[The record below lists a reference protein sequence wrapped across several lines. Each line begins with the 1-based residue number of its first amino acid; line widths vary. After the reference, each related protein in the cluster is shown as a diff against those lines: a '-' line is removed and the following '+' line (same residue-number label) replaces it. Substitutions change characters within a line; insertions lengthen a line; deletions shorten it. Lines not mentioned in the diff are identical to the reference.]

1 MNEID
6 RIQQAIQRARAA
18 QDLEAVAEL
27 EGLLTQART
36 QAALQAPAF
45 NAQQGFKLEPMAQ
58 EDITRNRERYF
69 ANQAKER
76 ADIAASE
83 QVGLTDIGRR
93 GLSGTVEAAPSG
105 VTGATQLGAGAYLG
119 EARDTAQGMIRTDPG
134 TVEGLTRTIQ
144 GVSNPFS
151 TLVGMFTPEKAP
163 EQLQQA
169 GQANLE
175 ETLAIRKRNAEEIEK
190 LKQAYVAEGG
200 SEFAADVA
208 AGVGGSLTS
217 VAPLAG
223 AAIVGGVTRS
233 PAAAMIA
240 QRTLAILPATQ
251 AYADSYAEYRA
262 KYPDASEADAQ
273 KYAMSMASIEFG
285 VESMIPGG
293 AGGLAGTGL
302 KQAAGAVAS
311 RTARE
316 GLTEGVTE
324 ITSQV
329 AQRELAPALAP
340 QTPEDALYNVGLAT
354 TAGTVLGGPIN
365 TVGVATERAG
375 LTRAQR
381 VEQQRLAE
389 AKQAEERLL
398 AEIAARDRATA
409 EGIAAQKAAEAQ
421 AQAAVDAAMPQSVRD
436 NLLVP
441 RGPVSTLEGRGGLSF
456 LQAPDLGAPQ
466 GPSSTLLDAS
476 RIQEELAGPASPFL
490 PRAEGVDLTTPRGEN
505 STILQPTEANL
516 GQPRGPVSVLPGQAP
531 QAALG
536 LDTPRGEA
544 TPLTEMSRLQ
554 ARQQDQASQI
564 EALTQERDT
573 ISAKET
579 PLTRKERSRIKTL
592 NKEIGRLAISQ
603 EATTRAINE
612 EAARPQVAQDVS
624 LGDLARTQLPR
635 LPDPPAPQPA
645 TTVQP
650 QPQTPPVEAPR
661 PVSVEPT
668 TQPTAAPVVREDVI
682 DLETGKVTGEQTAE
696 VGVPVNDTQRR
707 QLEDFFNDVKANR
720 SVNLPSDQQAAFARI
735 MNVQV
740 PPEQRKA
747 TPLRQALSRARTAWD
762 ALAGVK
768 AAVRMGA
775 DPKIERYDRLIDS
788 LTTEDMKNV
797 GFTLLQP
804 ETEARTPFQ
813 RALKDDPKELQT
825 KGSHEVDPATGRDEV
840 TIVGDGYARRD
851 GTATVETTLHEIVH
865 AKTAAAIRA
874 VREGRET
881 DPAIVQAVRDLEA
894 VRTTLKDS
902 IPKSGLTADEK
913 SAVSYAV
920 SDTDEFVTGVMTNP
934 LVQSALKK
942 ENLWDKVRNI
952 IRALLRIPRSQKSL
966 LDEVLDASYALTD
979 ALNKRDKRMMAEANP
994 VQVTDQTKTPEFKRW
1009 FGDSVIVDSQ
1019 GRPQVVYHGTRADFD
1034 TFRPSIGSY
1043 GRGIYLT
1050 PSGQFAGATY
1060 AEGDGGNVMPVY
1072 ASMSAPYV
1080 IDVGDAT
1087 PHALAVLAPQ
1097 EMSDWLRKNGFDGVI
1112 VELNGEIQT
1121 IVALDSGQ
1129 VKSAIGNQG
1138 TFDPNNPDIRRSVT
1152 APKPTRS
1159 QRSQAGL
1166 PEARQPTPQELR
1178 GTIDFTSVQGWR
1190 NGLGV
1195 SKDLFGDLFTGL
1207 MTSTRG
1213 VGTEVKVA
1221 ERLRDG
1227 AKQETDLIVEAFLN
1241 RVRSVI
1247 DKTNPSEESRK
1258 SINDRVMNYLRGNKA
1273 ALDEVSGEVREV
1285 RAILGNKEFREAID
1299 SARSEIDNLTK
1310 RIGQEIVRAYQGRPM
1325 PEAMTKKLQTLKNGL
1340 GIYMTRVYE
1349 AFIDRKYGADL
1360 LQKYEA
1366 GDETARDVLKP
1377 LLDRLTD
1384 QTAFLGENLD
1394 NAERVA
1400 KLENDALE
1408 AQGRKPTQ
1416 KPWSSAN
1423 WEKVSDIKLETMY
1436 RDLIGSAAG
1445 LPREQMFNE
1454 LRQWFN
1460 DNVGNATDKKE
1471 ASQKTA
1477 MRIVRDILLTN
1488 STNTPMAQ
1496 FWRKMRTDDRA
1507 LKDLED
1513 VPTDVRKAL
1522 GEVKDPFLRAAFTMS
1537 RQTAV
1542 VASLA
1547 QNNTLMEYSPQLFKP
1562 QAERVQGVHDF
1573 RIPNNPLAYGKLAGM
1588 FTDKNTH
1595 DFIVGSTEIYGADS
1609 LTELA
1614 DLATKFRSGE
1624 DYIGAVGAYVL
1635 RKGMALSQMQ
1645 KFAGIVFNHGAAVLD
1660 YAGIPSFIIGRGN
1673 VDPGTLKSA
1682 VAVTKQLVGTQFR
1695 KKYSD
1700 ETRRIMSLGII
1711 DPALTRID
1719 EQVDQAMRE
1728 TELRQKLRKGTA
1740 TYDVLKGF
1748 LTSTFNLI
1756 RDARAFAENIP
1767 KVANYLN
1774 NERFLRK
1781 AFPDLSQKE
1790 IERLAVE
1797 KTLRTEI
1804 NYSMVPKMVR
1814 LTESLGVGYVVS
1826 FMWESYRTGF
1836 TNHIEA
1842 IREIRSG
1849 NPTMRQLGIQRLVGS
1864 TVGLAGMSYLYG
1876 TVLSG
1881 MVGALELDDEWDE
1894 LMRYLGWHQQGQNR
1908 GILGIG
1914 NDLTV
1919 TSADFGRMDGM
1930 DVYSATWRSV
1940 AQMLGQ
1946 FAEGDDEGAIET
1958 AKATAEATA
1967 SAFVGG
1973 APLGTLAINTAA
1985 GRESKNFFEKEFPG
1999 LYDNF
2004 KASAGEVFGDSAATN
2019 IVDFLAAVTAAYTP
2033 GSGKQIL
2040 RGVAASN
2047 RDEGTPTVLAL
2058 AAGMPV
2064 SKDNPLATL
2073 EGGPARAFI
2082 NTRRE
2087 ASASMQDAVTIGTSK
2102 ETPALIQSAVEDYI
2116 STQRD
2121 AYEEL
2126 TKYASVARAAGRM
2139 VGKSEAELTKLI
2151 YESLKK
2157 NNGFPDEQADRLSKG
2172 LPFQP
2177 TMPSNQTT
2185 FLKSAIDRA
2194 LGNQR
2199 QTTEVSRA
2207 AFAERRQQMEAR
2219 KEQVLSL
2226 LEDRIKSYKPEQQ

>member
-1 MNEID
+1 VN
-6 RIQQAIQRARAA
+6 
-18 QDLEAVAEL
+18 
-27 EGLLTQART
+27 
-36 QAALQAPAF
+36 
-45 NAQQGFKLEPMAQ
+45 
-58 EDITRNRERYF
+58 
-69 ANQAKER
+69 
-76 ADIAASE
+76 
-83 QVGLTDIGRR
+83 
-93 GLSGTVEAAPSG
+93 
-105 VTGATQLGAGAYLG
+105 
-119 EARDTAQGMIRTDPG
+119 
-134 TVEGLTRTIQ
+134 
-144 GVSNPFS
+144 
-151 TLVGMFTPEKAP
+151 FT
-163 EQLQQA
+163 
-169 GQANLE
+169 
-175 ETLAIRKRNAEEIEK
+175 T
-190 LKQAYVAEGG
+190 
-200 SEFAADVA
+200 
-208 AGVGGSLTS
+208 
-217 VAPLAG
+217 
-223 AAIVGGVTRS
+223 
-233 PAAAMIA
+233 
-240 QRTLAILPATQ
+240 
-251 AYADSYAEYRA
+251 
-262 KYPDASEADAQ
+262 
-273 KYAMSMASIEFG
+273 
-285 VESMIPGG
+285 
-293 AGGLAGTGL
+293 
-302 KQAAGAVAS
+302 
-311 RTARE
+311 
-316 GLTEGVTE
+316 
-324 ITSQV
+324 
-329 AQRELAPALAP
+329 
-340 QTPEDALYNVGLAT
+340 
-354 TAGTVLGGPIN
+354 
-365 TVGVATERAG
+365 
-375 LTRAQR
+375 
-381 VEQQRLAE
+381 
-389 AKQAEERLL
+389 
-398 AEIAARDRATA
+398 
-409 EGIAAQKAAEAQ
+409 
-421 AQAAVDAAMPQSVRD
+421 
-436 NLLVP
+436 
-441 RGPVSTLEGRGGLSF
+441 
-456 LQAPDLGAPQ
+456 
-466 GPSSTLLDAS
+466 
-476 RIQEELAGPASPFL
+476 
-490 PRAEGVDLTTPRGEN
+490 
-505 STILQPTEANL
+505 
-516 GQPRGPVSVLPGQAP
+516 
-531 QAALG
+531 
-536 LDTPRGEA
+536 
-544 TPLTEMSRLQ
+544 
-554 ARQQDQASQI
+554 
-564 EALTQERDT
+564 
-573 ISAKET
+573 
-579 PLTRKERSRIKTL
+579 
-592 NKEIGRLAISQ
+592 
-603 EATTRAINE
+603 
-612 EAARPQVAQDVS
+612 
-624 LGDLARTQLPR
+624 
-635 LPDPPAPQPA
+635 
-645 TTVQP
+645 
-650 QPQTPPVEAPR
+650 
-661 PVSVEPT
+661 
-668 TQPTAAPVVREDVI
+668 
-682 DLETGKVTGEQTAE
+682 
-696 VGVPVNDTQRR
+696 
-707 QLEDFFNDVKANR
+707 
-720 SVNLPSDQQAAFARI
+720 
-735 MNVQV
+735 
-740 PPEQRKA
+740 
-747 TPLRQALSRARTAWD
+747 
-762 ALAGVK
+762 
-768 AAVRMGA
+768 
-775 DPKIERYDRLIDS
+775 
-788 LTTEDMKNV
+788 
-797 GFTLLQP
+797 
-804 ETEARTPFQ
+804 
-813 RALKDDPKELQT
+813 
-825 KGSHEVDPATGRDEV
+825 
-840 TIVGDGYARRD
+840 
-851 GTATVETTLHEIVH
+851 
-865 AKTAAAIRA
+865 
-874 VREGRET
+874 
-881 DPAIVQAVRDLEA
+881 
-894 VRTTLKDS
+894 
-902 IPKSGLTADEK
+902 
-913 SAVSYAV
+913 
-920 SDTDEFVTGVMTNP
+920 
-934 LVQSALKK
+934 
-942 ENLWDKVRNI
+942 
-952 IRALLRIPRSQKSL
+952 
-966 LDEVLDASYALTD
+966 
-979 ALNKRDKRMMAEANP
+979 
-994 VQVTDQTKTPEFKRW
+994 
-1009 FGDSVIVDSQ
+1009 
-1019 GRPQVVYHGTRADFD
+1019 
-1034 TFRPSIGSY
+1034 
-1043 GRGIYLT
+1043 
-1050 PSGQFAGATY
+1050 
-1060 AEGDGGNVMPVY
+1060 
-1072 ASMSAPYV
+1072 
-1080 IDVGDAT
+1080 
-1087 PHALAVLAPQ
+1087 
-1097 EMSDWLRKNGFDGVI
+1097 
-1112 VELNGEIQT
+1112 
-1121 IVALDSGQ
+1121 
-1129 VKSAIGNQG
+1129 
-1138 TFDPNNPDIRRSVT
+1138 
-1152 APKPTRS
+1152 
-1159 QRSQAGL
+1159 
-1166 PEARQPTPQELR
+1166 
-1178 GTIDFTSVQGWR
+1178 VQGWR

-1213 VGTEVKVA
+1213 VGTEVKLA

-1285 RAILGNKEFREAID
+1285 RAILGNKEFRDAID
-1299 SARSEIDNLTK
+1299 SARSEIDSLTK

-1325 PEAMTKKLQTLKNGL
+1325 PEAMTNKLQTLKNGL

-1400 KLENDALE
+1400 KMENDALA

-1436 RDLIGSAAG
+1436 RDLIGSASG

-1460 DNVGNATDKKE
+1460 DNVGNATDKKA

-1682 VAVTKQLVGTQFR
+1682 VNVTKQLVGTQFR

-1740 TYDVLKGF
+1740 TYDVIKGF
-1748 LTSTFNLI
+1748 VISTFNLI

-1842 IREIRSG
+1842 VREIRSG
-1849 NPTMRQLGIQRLVGS
+1849 NPTMRQLGIQRLIGS
-1864 TVGLAGMSYLYG
+1864 TAGLAGMSYLYG

-1908 GILGIG
+1908 GILGISD
-1914 NDLTV
+1914 DLTV

-2033 GSGKQIL
+2033 GSFKQGL
-2040 RGVAASN
+2040 RGLGAAE
-2047 RDEGTPTVLAL
+2047 REEGTPTVLAL

-2073 EGGPARAFI
+2073 EGGPARGFI

-2102 ETPALIQSAVEDYI
+2102 ETPALMQSAVEDYI
-2116 STQRD
+2116 SAQRD

-2126 TKYASVARAAGRM
+2126 TKYANVARAAGRM

-2157 NNGFPDEQADRLSKG
+2157 NNGFPDEQADRMSKG

-2177 TMPSNQTT
+2177 TMPRNQTT

-2226 LEDRIKSYKPEQQ
+2226 LEDRINSYKPEQQ

>member
-1 MNEID
+1 VNEID

-69 ANQAKER
+69 ANQAKEQ

-105 VTGATQLGAGAYLG
+105 VTGAAQLGTGAYLG

-175 ETLAIRKRNAEEIEK
+175 ETLAIRQKNAEEIAK
-190 LKQAYVAEGG
+190 LKQAYMAEGG
-200 SEFAADVA
+200 SEFAADLA
-208 AGVGGSLTS
+208 QGVGGSLTS

-233 PAAAMIA
+233 PAAALIA
-240 QRTLAILPATQ
+240 QRTLSILPATQ
-251 AYADSYAEYRA
+251 AYADSYAEYKA
-262 KYPDASEADAQ
+262 QYPEASEEDAQ

-564 EALTQERDT
+564 EVLTQERDA

-603 EATTRAINE
+603 EATARAINE
-612 EAARPQVAQDVS
+612 EAARPQVTQDVP

-635 LPDPPAPQPA
+635 LPEPPAPQPT

-650 QPQTPPVEAPR
+650 QPQMPPVEAPR
-661 PVSVEPT
+661 PVSEATMAPDPGTRSTVTLSKRAWDNMSQDQKNTWLQKYDLASTEGRQVVLTGKPIPFAPMAPAPRQAAEPT
-668 TQPTAAPVVREDVI
+668 TQPPAAPIVREDVI
-682 DLETGKVTGEQTAE
+682 DLETGRVTGEQTAE
-696 VGVPVNDTQRR
+696 VGVPVNDTQR
-707 QLEDFFNDVKANR
+707 QELENFFNDVKANR

-865 AKTAAAIRA
+865 AKGAAAIRA
-874 VREGRET
+874 VQEGRET
-881 DPAIVQAVRDLEA
+881 DPAIVRAVNNLNDARLKLREA
-894 VRTTLKDS
+894 
-902 IPKSGLTADEK
+902 IPKKGLTPDEK
-913 SAVSYAV
+913 SAVEYAT
-920 SDTDEFVTGVMTNP
+920 TDVNEFHANTMTNP

-942 ENLWDKVRNI
+942 ESLWEPVKNA
-952 IRALLRIPRSQKSL
+952 IRILLGVPRSQKSL
-966 LDEVLDASYALTD
+966 LDEVLDASYSLVD
-979 ALNKRDKRMMAEANP
+979 AINKRDA
-994 VQVTDQTKTPEFKRW
+994 
-1009 FGDSVIVDSQ
+1009 
-1019 GRPQVVYHGTRADFD
+1019 GTRTEATTPD
-1034 TFRPSIGSY
+1034 TGARRATVQEG
-1043 GRGIYLT
+1043 T
-1050 PSGQFAGATY
+1050 P
-1060 AEGDGGNVMPVY
+1060 P
-1072 ASMSAPYV
+1072 
-1080 IDVGDAT
+1080 
-1087 PHALAVLAPQ
+1087 
-1097 EMSDWLRKNGFDGVI
+1097 
-1112 VELNGEIQT
+1112 
-1121 IVALDSGQ
+1121 
-1129 VKSAIGNQG
+1129 
-1138 TFDPNNPDIRRSVT
+1138 
-1152 APKPTRS
+1152 RS
-1159 QRSQAGL
+1159 QRAQAGL
-1166 PEARQPTPQELR
+1166 PEARQAKAQPLR
-1178 GTIDFTSVQGWR
+1178 GTVNFTTVQGWR

-1247 DKTNPSEESRK
+1247 DKTNPREESRK

-1400 KLENDALE
+1400 KMENDALA

-1436 RDLIGSAAG
+1436 RDLIGSASG

-1460 DNVGNATDKKE
+1460 DNVGNATDKKA

-1645 KFAGIVFNHGAAVLD
+1645 KFVGIVFNHGAAVLD
-1660 YAGIPSFIIGRGN
+1660 FAGIPSFIIGRGN
-1673 VDPGTLKSA
+1673 VDPSTLKSA
-1682 VAVTKQLVGTQFR
+1682 VSVAKQLVGTQFR

-1740 TYDVLKGF
+1740 TYDVIKGF
-1748 LTSTFNLI
+1748 ATSTFNLI

-1864 TVGLAGMSYLYG
+1864 TVGLASMSYLYG

-1908 GILGIG
+1908 GILGISD
-1914 NDLTV
+1914 DLTV

-2033 GSGKQIL
+2033 GSFKQGL
-2040 RGVAASN
+2040 RGLGAAE
-2047 RDEGTPTVLAL
+2047 REEGTPTVLAL

-2073 EGGPARAFI
+2073 EGGPARGFI

-2102 ETPALIQSAVEDYI
+2102 ETPALMQSAVEDYI
-2116 STQRD
+2116 SAQRD

-2126 TKYASVARAAGRM
+2126 TKYANVARAAGRM

-2157 NNGFPDEQADRLSKG
+2157 NNGFPDEQADRMSKG

-2177 TMPSNQTT
+2177 TMPRNQTT

-2199 QTTEVSRA
+2199 QTTEISRA

>member
-1 MNEID
+1 
-6 RIQQAIQRARAA
+6 
-18 QDLEAVAEL
+18 
-27 EGLLTQART
+27 
-36 QAALQAPAF
+36 
-45 NAQQGFKLEPMAQ
+45 
-58 EDITRNRERYF
+58 
-69 ANQAKER
+69 
-76 ADIAASE
+76 
-83 QVGLTDIGRR
+83 
-93 GLSGTVEAAPSG
+93 
-105 VTGATQLGAGAYLG
+105 
-119 EARDTAQGMIRTDPG
+119 
-134 TVEGLTRTIQ
+134 
-144 GVSNPFS
+144 
-151 TLVGMFTPEKAP
+151 
-163 EQLQQA
+163 
-169 GQANLE
+169 
-175 ETLAIRKRNAEEIEK
+175 
-190 LKQAYVAEGG
+190 
-200 SEFAADVA
+200 
-208 AGVGGSLTS
+208 
-217 VAPLAG
+217 
-223 AAIVGGVTRS
+223 
-233 PAAAMIA
+233 
-240 QRTLAILPATQ
+240 
-251 AYADSYAEYRA
+251 
-262 KYPDASEADAQ
+262 
-273 KYAMSMASIEFG
+273 
-285 VESMIPGG
+285 
-293 AGGLAGTGL
+293 
-302 KQAAGAVAS
+302 
-311 RTARE
+311 
-316 GLTEGVTE
+316 
-324 ITSQV
+324 
-329 AQRELAPALAP
+329 
-340 QTPEDALYNVGLAT
+340 
-354 TAGTVLGGPIN
+354 
-365 TVGVATERAG
+365 
-375 LTRAQR
+375 
-381 VEQQRLAE
+381 
-389 AKQAEERLL
+389 
-398 AEIAARDRATA
+398 
-409 EGIAAQKAAEAQ
+409 
-421 AQAAVDAAMPQSVRD
+421 
-436 NLLVP
+436 
-441 RGPVSTLEGRGGLSF
+441 
-456 LQAPDLGAPQ
+456 
-466 GPSSTLLDAS
+466 
-476 RIQEELAGPASPFL
+476 
-490 PRAEGVDLTTPRGEN
+490 
-505 STILQPTEANL
+505 
-516 GQPRGPVSVLPGQAP
+516 
-531 QAALG
+531 
-536 LDTPRGEA
+536 
-544 TPLTEMSRLQ
+544 
-554 ARQQDQASQI
+554 
-564 EALTQERDT
+564 
-573 ISAKET
+573 
-579 PLTRKERSRIKTL
+579 
-592 NKEIGRLAISQ
+592 
-603 EATTRAINE
+603 
-612 EAARPQVAQDVS
+612 
-624 LGDLARTQLPR
+624 
-635 LPDPPAPQPA
+635 
-645 TTVQP
+645 
-650 QPQTPPVEAPR
+650 
-661 PVSVEPT
+661 
-668 TQPTAAPVVREDVI
+668 
-682 DLETGKVTGEQTAE
+682 
-696 VGVPVNDTQRR
+696 
-707 QLEDFFNDVKANR
+707 
-720 SVNLPSDQQAAFARI
+720 
-735 MNVQV
+735 
-740 PPEQRKA
+740 
-747 TPLRQALSRARTAWD
+747 
-762 ALAGVK
+762 
-768 AAVRMGA
+768 
-775 DPKIERYDRLIDS
+775 
-788 LTTEDMKNV
+788 
-797 GFTLLQP
+797 
-804 ETEARTPFQ
+804 
-813 RALKDDPKELQT
+813 LKDDPKELQT

-874 VREGRET
+874 VRERRET
-881 DPAIVQAVRDLEA
+881 DPAIIQAVRDLEA

-952 IRALLRIPRSQKSL
+952 IRALLRIPRSQKAL
-966 LDEVLDASYALTD
+966 LDEVLDASYSLVD
-979 ALNKRDKRMMAEANP
+979 AINKRDARTRTEAKP
-994 VQVTDQTKTPEFKRW
+994 TQVTDQTKTPEFRRW
-1009 FGDSVIVDSQ
+1009 FGDSKAVDAN
-1019 GRPQVVYHGTRADFD
+1019 GNPLVVYHGTAADITEFGFD
-1034 TFRPSIGSY
+1034 PALVQTGV
-1043 GRGIYLT
+1043 GD
-1050 PSGQFAGATY
+1050 PSGEGVVWLTSSPREASEYAKDVAPRLEAEREGRAANVLPVFAAIKNPLVVDVAKIEETEDFLPSQQGAD
-1060 AEGDGGNVMPVY
+1060 AIRQARANGN
-1072 ASMSAPYV
+1072 
-1080 IDVGDAT
+1080 
-1087 PHALAVLAPQ
+1087 
-1097 EMSDWLRKNGFDGVI
+1097 DGVI
-1112 VELNGEIQT
+1112 FVGVKPNIPRRGSDPESRQRVTNYVVFAPEQI
-1121 IVALDSGQ
+1121 
-1129 VKSAIGNQG
+1129 KSAIGNQG

-1152 APKPTRS
+1152 PSSQPTTRS
-1159 QRSQAGL
+1159 QRAQAGL
-1166 PEARQPTPQELR
+1166 PEARQAKAQPLR
-1178 GTIDFTSVQGWR
+1178 GTVNFTTVQGWR

-1285 RAILGNKEFREAID
+1285 RAILGNKEFREAVD

-1416 KPWSSAN
+1416 QPWSSAN

-1436 RDLIGSAAG
+1436 RDLIGSPAG

-1460 DNVGNATDKKE
+1460 DNVGNAEDKKQ

-1645 KFAGIVFNHGAAVLD
+1645 KFVGIVFNHGAAVLD

-1673 VDPGTLKSA
+1673 VDPSTLKSA
-1682 VAVTKQLVGTQFR
+1682 VNVTKQLVGTQFR

-1748 LTSTFNLI
+1748 ATSTFNLI

-1814 LTESLGVGYVVS
+1814 LTESIGVGYVVS

-1842 IREIRSG
+1842 VREIRSG
-1849 NPTMRQLGIQRLVGS
+1849 NPTMRQLGIQRLIGS
-1864 TVGLAGMSYLYG
+1864 TAGLAGMSYLYG

-1908 GILGIG
+1908 GILGISD
-1914 NDLTV
+1914 DLTV

-2033 GSGKQIL
+2033 GSGKQVL
-2040 RGVAASN
+2040 RGVAAASRN
-2047 RDEGTPTVLAL
+2047 EGTPTVLAL

-2064 SKDNPLATL
+2064 TKDNPLATL
-2073 EGGPARAFI
+2073 EGFPARAFI

-2087 ASASMQDAVTIGTSK
+2087 ASASIQDAVTIGTSK
-2102 ETPALIQSAVEDYI
+2102 ETPALMQSAVEDYI
-2116 STQRD
+2116 SAQRD

-2126 TKYASVARAAGRM
+2126 TKYANVARAAGRM

-2177 TMPSNQTT
+2177 TMPSNRKT
-2185 FLKSAIDRA
+2185 FLQPAIDRA

-2226 LEDRIKSYKPEQQ
+2226 LEERINSYKPEQQ